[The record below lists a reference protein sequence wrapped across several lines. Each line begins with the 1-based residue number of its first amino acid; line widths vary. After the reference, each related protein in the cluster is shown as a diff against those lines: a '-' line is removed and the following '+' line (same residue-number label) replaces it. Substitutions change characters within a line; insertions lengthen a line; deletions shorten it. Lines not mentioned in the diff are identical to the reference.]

1 MLGLGERVFQ
11 GAADHTLSRKG
22 GGFFVLCSCG
32 GCLKSS
38 SLEKSDTLSA

>member
-1 MLGLGERVFQ
+1 MLGLGKRVFQ
-11 GAADHTLSRKG
+11 GAVDHTLSRKG
-22 GGFFVLCSCG
+22 GGFFVVCCCG